1 MRVLKKIAAGLL
13 LLCGLPLTL
22 ALTVDLLNPD
32 LSPEDKEGSVPA
44 IVLFGL
50 PPIAIAG
57 WLIYS
62 LRQQH
67 ESATNKSDR
76 EIEQLF
82 LQELQAN
89 GGVISPII
97 FATKTELSL
106 DEAKTYLDQKA
117 VQLNASYEA
126 TEQGGVDYRFP
137 L

>member
-1 MRVLKKIAAGLL
+1 MRLLKKIAAGLL

-22 ALTVDLLNPD
+22 ALTIQLLDPN
-32 LSPEDKEGSVPA
+32 LSSEDKEGSVPA

-67 ESATNKSDR
+67 ESAENKSDR
-76 EIEQLF
+76 AMEQLF

-89 GGVISPII
+89 GGVINPII
-97 FATKTELSL
+97 FATKAGLSL
-106 DEAKTYLDQKA
+106 DETKSYLDEKA
-117 VQLNASYEA
+117 VQLNALYEA
-126 TEQGGVDYRFP
+126 TEQGGVEYRFP